1 MEYLF
6 RTVGAPLVSLWD
18 AASDAHASRREAVR
32 RWVHSRLEAEEAK
45 PPGARDEF
53 LVVDLREDCMR
64 EDMEHWQVC
73 MEAAGPLL
81 MWAQAA
87 APLCCPARPAVPVP
101 SRLRTNL
108 SPPSPACCSLPTEA
122 DGLVRDPGP
131 TLWLPDAARVIC
143 NHSPQGRCR
152 CNSGHHSCGAHQQ
165 PAATMGGWT

>member
-87 APLCCPARPAVPVP
+87 APRHCAAPRGLQFLCPPACAPTCRRPARPAAPCP
-101 SRLRTNL
+101 QRRT
-108 SPPSPACCSLPTEA
+108 AWCETQARRFGC
-122 DGLVRDPGP
+122 P
-131 TLWLPDAARVIC
+131 TLRE
-143 NHSPQGRCR
+143 
-152 CNSGHHSCGAHQQ
+152 
-165 PAATMGGWT
+165 